1 MNPKTKKILDLF
13 YKYGKKD
20 YIGEELTQTEHM
32 IQSSMLA
39 INNIK
44 SIPNKFKNDF
54 VLACFLH
61 DIGHLLAFDSDN
73 YDKMGEYGLTNH
85 EKLGAD
91 FLRSLGIKYPIPELV
106 ENHVKGKRYL
116 VGKNPSYINELSEAS
131 KKTLIYQGGPM
142 NEEEILTFEKDELF
156 DLSLKIR
163 DYDDKAKI
171 KDKKIL
177 GLEFF
182 EKLLDDYFLKLED

>member
-1 MNPKTKKILDLF
+1 MYSKTKKILDL
-13 YKYGKKD
+13 YKKYGKKD
-20 YIGEELTQTEHM
+20 YIGEELTQIEHM

-39 INNIK
+39 IDNIK
-44 SIPNKFKNDF
+44 SVPNKFKNDF
-54 VLACFLH
+54 VIACFLH

-73 YDKMGEYGLTNH
+73 YDKMGNYGITKH

-106 ENHVKGKRYL
+106 ENHVKAKRYL
-116 VGKNPSYINELSEAS
+116 VGKNPIYINELSDAS
-131 KKTLIYQGGPM
+131 KKTLLYQGGPM
-142 NEEEILTFEKDELF
+142 TKEEILIFEKDELF

-177 GLEFF
+177 GLQFF
-182 EKLLDDYFLKLED
+182 EKLLDDYFLKLEN

>member
-1 MNPKTKKILDLF
+1 MNPKTKQILDLF
-13 YKYGKKD
+13 EKYGAKD

-32 IQSSMLA
+32 VQTAMMA

-44 SIPNKFKNDF
+44 EIPNEYKNDF

-61 DIGHLLAFDSDN
+61 DIGHLLAFDTDN
-73 YDKMGEYGLTNH
+73 YDKMGEYGLTKH

-91 FLRSLGIKYPIPELV
+91 FLRNLGIRYPIPELI
-106 ENHVKGKRYL
+106 ENHVQAKRYL
-116 VGKNPSYINELSEAS
+116 VGKNPEYLQQLSGAS
-131 KKTLIYQGGPM
+131 KKTLTFQGGPM
-142 NEEEILTFEKDELF
+142 SQDEIKIFEKDPLF
-156 DLSLKIR
+156 HMSLKIR
-163 DYDDKAKI
+163 DMDDKAKI

-182 EKLLDDYFLKLED
+182 EKLIDQYFEFNN